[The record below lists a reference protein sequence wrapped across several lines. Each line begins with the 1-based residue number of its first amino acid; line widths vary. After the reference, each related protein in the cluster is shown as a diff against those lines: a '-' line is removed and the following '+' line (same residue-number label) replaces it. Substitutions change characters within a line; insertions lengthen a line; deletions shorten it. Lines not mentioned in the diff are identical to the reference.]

1 MLGKTPKVVM
11 LPLALVALW
20 APLSLVWVAPMDGP
34 MVPLLG
40 TSFLALVA
48 ALNLC
53 ILATAKA
60 VAAKSKL
67 SHVMLP
73 LVVLAAWVFLS
84 FIWIAPSEGP
94 LLALLGVS
102 FLGLV
107 VAWNLSLWQYL
118 YRETPEGVRTADGP
132 AGKGRCTGDRPTAN
146 GSPRGVA
153 AKGRLP
159 RSSDP
164 EEEDD
169 GFVSCEEHHEE
180 ARAAGGLGAEPA
192 LAEEPRRSPSQARGG
207 GAAPVAGEL
216 IGAASEAL
224 DGAPPHASQVPEDE
238 LRLLGSA
245 GQRGPARD
253 PVPSGPEAGLLAPT
267 IQLFRAAAVLDPGGE
282 AREVRRE
289 PFVQG
294 LEACAEVLNKLG
306 GGMGNYLLTNTRKLR
321 NSKAPVSEDSYGPWL
336 LSEYPVHAAT
346 GYRGYVDDSAWMA
359 NLWIGWTMEFFVEFF
374 ALLSDGQETQQ
385 SVDAAYQQT
394 LRAHHGLV
402 QRAAFSAAV
411 RQLPPRQDLLE
422 RLRGGAKKVAVERE
436 LGDFADIVRPL
447 ARFCIRTNEALQQRL
462 QAEHAALTGRR
473 AA

>member
-1 MLGKTPKVVM
+1 MPQ
-11 LPLALVALW
+11 LVT
-20 APLSLVWVAPMDGP
+20 LSVGRHHLRCWIPSSPCCCCSCLVD
-34 MVPLLG
+34 
-40 TSFLALVA
+40 
-48 ALNLC
+48 
-53 ILATAKA
+53 
-60 VAAKSKL
+60 
-67 SHVMLP
+67 
-73 LVVLAAWVFLS
+73 
-84 FIWIAPSEGP
+84 E
-94 LLALLGVS
+94 
-102 FLGLV
+102 
-107 VAWNLSLWQYL
+107 
-118 YRETPEGVRTADGP
+118 
-132 AGKGRCTGDRPTAN
+132 
-146 GSPRGVA
+146 
-153 AKGRLP
+153 
-159 RSSDP
+159 P
-164 EEEDD
+164 EEEFLVPDTAQPD
-169 GFVSCEEHHEE
+169 FL
-180 ARAAGGLGAEPA
+180 GGESWQYDSFYFPEVVQSATRG
-192 LAEEPRRSPSQARGG
+192 ARGSS
-207 GAAPVAGEL
+207 
-216 IGAASEAL
+216 ASSS
-224 DGAPPHASQVPEDE
+224 DSC
-238 LRLLGSA
+238 S
-245 GQRGPARD
+245 
-253 PVPSGPEAGLLAPT
+253 SSSAGLLEGGGGDGSPSSQVGVLGPV
-267 IQLFRAAAVLDPGGE
+267 IELFRASAVLDLGGE